1 MAKKRRKRRVRRAA
15 KPAGRNRQVR
25 EGNLILR
32 DTPDDK
38 AAAKLLGEVF
48 KEKDDVLNATDLNE
62 SFKYF
67 SNRNRRK

>member
-15 KPAGRNRQVR
+15 KPDGRNRQVR